1 MKDWKKLFSVE
12 NMNINHYIVDSN
24 DELSGFVIDNKVR
37 LLSDALLELCD
48 DVTQFKNEVQQ

>member
-48 DVTQFKNEVQQ
+48 DVTQFKNQV